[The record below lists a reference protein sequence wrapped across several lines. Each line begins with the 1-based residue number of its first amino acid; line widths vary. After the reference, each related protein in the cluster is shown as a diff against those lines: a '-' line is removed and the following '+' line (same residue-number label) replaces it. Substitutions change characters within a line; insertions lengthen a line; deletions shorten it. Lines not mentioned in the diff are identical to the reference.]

1 MRSQWLLN
9 QSCHLGMSACVDLAL
24 ALVESDLGAEVARR
38 VARQLVVYHRQ
49 REGSRSFQ

>member
-24 ALVESDLGAEVARR
+24 ALVESDLGAEVRR